1 MFHNGCTRKKDYYVF
16 IFSYYVFQG
25 PPGTG
30 KTVTSAT
37 IIYQLVKQNSGG
49 GPILVCA
56 PSNTAGKKE
65 HFSFTK
71 KNILFAFSKFI
82 IQ

>member
-1 MFHNGCTRKKDYYVF
+1 MYLFFHYC
-16 IFSYYVFQG
+16 VFQG

-65 HFSFTK
+65 HFSLTK
-71 KNILFAFSKFI
+71 KKIFYLHFKIKFI
-82 IQ
+82 MQ